1 MAQEQFTPPEVLR
14 QVYGFH
20 EFRPH
25 QEGIIRA
32 ILEGRDAFVVMPTG
46 GGKSLCYQLP
56 AHILPG
62 TCIVVS
68 PLISLMKDQVD
79 GARENGLKAAYLNS
93 TQSPDERR
101 DVLRCLVAAELDLL
115 YVSPERFAM
124 SGFVESLHQATLSF
138 VAIDEAHCISEWG
151 HDFRPDYLNLSNI
164 VSTFPGVPIC
174 AFTAT
179 ATHRV
184 QSDIIQKLELR
195 EPLTVRA
202 SFDRPNLFYRVSPK
216 SAVEQQILDFVRTQP
231 GASGIVYRMTRRS
244 VEETADLL
252 DRNGIRALPY
262 HAGLEDRTRAENQ
275 EAFNKDEVDVVVA
288 TIAFG
293 MGIDKSNVRFVVH
306 GDIPKNIESYY
317 QETGRGGRDG
327 ESATCLL
334 FFGRAD
340 IPRIRYFIDQIPD
353 DAEKAHAQKCLRD
366 MVGFAGNNACRR
378 KQILAYF
385 GEAYPN
391 DSCGACDVCAG
402 EVERIDATRDAQI
415 LLSAISR
422 SREKF
427 GGTHVVDIVTG
438 ANTQRIRQYGHDQ
451 IKTYG
456 IGNDSPK
463 SYWRFL
469 LDNLL
474 AQEIIVLSD
483 EKFPVFKLTAAAR
496 DVLFNGRQIH
506 ILRQIETKAPKKQA
520 REIFSGDP
528 GLFEALRVL
537 RKRLAE
543 ERGVPPF
550 VVFSDRTLREMA
562 HFFPTDDSE
571 MSIITGVGAQKL
583 EQFGREFSQVIREYL
598 DTHPDLEK
606 PLRGA
611 LSPPAAKPV
620 NRDRKSTSE
629 TTWELLQKGLS
640 IKDVANLRSLSQGTI
655 CTHIEQLML
664 AGENVNIDQFM
675 ESARLREIS
684 DLFIKI
690 GDEKLG
696 PIVEASGNTVSYE
709 EARLVRA
716 YLQCGPSP
724 EPDDSGAPDPGCAD
738 KMELF

>member
-1 MAQEQFTPPEVLR
+1 MAQEQNSPLDVLR

-25 QEGIIRA
+25 QEGIVRS
-32 ILEGRDAFVVMPTG
+32 ILDRRDAFVVMPTG

-56 AHILPG
+56 AHILSG
-62 TCIVVS
+62 TCVVVS

-79 GARENGLKAAYLNS
+79 GARENGLKAAFLNS
-93 TQSPDERR
+93 TQSPEERG
-101 DVLRCLVAAELDLL
+101 DVVRCLVAAELDLL

-124 SGFVESLHQATLSF
+124 SSFVESLRQATLSF

-164 VSTFPGVPIC
+164 VSTFPDVPIC

-184 QSDIIQKLELR
+184 QSDIIQKLGLR
-195 EPLTVRA
+195 DPLTVRA

-216 SAVEQQILDFVRTQP
+216 SAVEQQILDFVRSQP

-244 VEETADLL
+244 VEETAAVLCS
-252 DRNGIRALPY
+252 NGIRALPY

-317 QETGRGGRDG
+317 QETGRCGRDG

-340 IPRIRYFIDQIPD
+340 MPRIRYFIDQIPD
-353 DAEKAHAQKCLRD
+353 DAERSHALQCLRD
-366 MVGFAGNNACRR
+366 MAGFAGNNACRR

-385 GEAYPN
+385 GETYQK

-402 EVERIDATRDAQI
+402 EVERVDATRDAQI

-422 SREKF
+422 SWERF
-427 GGTHVVDIVTG
+427 GATHVVDIVTG
-438 ANTQRIRQYGHDQ
+438 ANTQRIRQHGHDQ

-456 IGNDSPK
+456 IGKDRPK

-469 LDNLL
+469 LDNLI
-474 AQEIIVLSD
+474 AQDIVVQAD
-483 EKFPVFKLTAAAR
+483 EKFPVLKLTAAAQ
-496 DVLFNGRQIH
+496 DVLFKGRQIH
-506 ILRQIETKAPKKQA
+506 ILRQIESETPKKPS
-520 REIFSGDP
+520 REIYSGDP
-528 GLFEALRVL
+528 GLFEALRTL
-537 RKRLAE
+537 RKRLADE
-543 ERGVPPF
+543 KGVPPF

-562 HFFPTDDSE
+562 HFFPTDDAE

-583 EQFGREFSQVIREYL
+583 EQFGREFSRSIRDYL
-598 DTHPDLEK
+598 DAHPALEK
-606 PLRGA
+606 PQRNPAIPQGPQPA
-611 LSPPAAKPV
+611 L
-620 NRDRKSTSE
+620 RDRKSTTE

-640 IKDVANLRSLSQGTI
+640 VKDVANLRSLSQGTI
-655 CTHIEQLML
+655 CAHIEQLML
-664 AGENVNIDQFM
+664 AGENVNIDQFIDP
-675 ESARLREIS
+675 ARRREIT
-684 DLFIKI
+684 DLFVRT

-696 PIVEASGNTVSYE
+696 PIVEASNNTVTYE

-716 YLQCGPSP
+716 HLQRGLSS
-724 EPDDSGAPDPGCAD
+724 ESDGSTAEDAGCA
-738 KMELF
+738 EERR